1 MIGEVRVMR
10 FSLRAKIVGPF
21 VLIVALIGT
30 IGTAAVTA
38 LVTSEAVAEFNG
50 SLLRASLLANDH
62 LSLVEA
68 ARLTTLRAAAA
79 TTGVPEATTSHD
91 TAALQRLLTPVV
103 ANAAVPSLLL
113 RMLDQQGKQ
122 VIVLGPDG
130 PVTSQ
135 SSSGDFVSEPA
146 VAAVLAGRSDAQGDK
161 YVFLRT
167 EAAGTILY
175 WIGPLRG
182 LAGQVVG
189 AALGGEPLAA
199 IASGIRSS
207 GLEQLSFYT
216 TNGDVL
222 LSSLSPTVAVPAATR
237 GQVQPDRPATF
248 GQPSGGQTYMNLLS
262 DWTMR
267 KVRLGYLAVALNTA
281 QMQAGLDHLRLL
293 MLLLFSAA
301 AVITLLIG
309 LMLAGAITRPVQ
321 RLVGAMGAVAAGDL
335 AQRAP
340 AGPSDEIGYLGKVF
354 NLMTIG
360 LQEKTQALEDTYF
373 AAIEA
378 LARAIDA
385 RDPYTYGHSARVA
398 AFSLEIA
405 DQLGYPSEKRET
417 LRRAALLHD
426 IGKIGIEDHI
436 LRKAGALNYLEAK
449 QMRTHPII
457 GHEMLKDVPF
467 LHASLSGIRHH
478 HERWDGT
485 GYPDTLGGEMIPLQV
500 RILSVADV
508 FDALTSDRPYR
519 PAMSIAESTEIIER
533 EAGRQFDPA
542 VVAAFTARLGA
553 IVAILRRE
561 RAKQTTPDDFSLLI
575 TEEGPGNFPAPLAGE
590 RRGNFPPPLAGEG
603 RGGAD
608 VLLE

>member
-1 MIGEVRVMR
+1 MIGEVGRLR
-10 FSLRAKIVGPF
+10 LSLRTKIVGPF

-38 LVTSEAVAEFNG
+38 LVTNESVAEFNG

-62 LSLVEA
+62 LALVEA

-79 TTGVPEATTSHD
+79 TTGVPEATISHD

-103 ANAAVPSLLL
+103 ANAAVPSLV
-113 RMLDQQGKQ
+113 LDVLDRQGRE
-122 VIVLGPDG
+122 VIALGPDG
-130 PVTSQ
+130 PTTSQ
-135 SSSGDFVSEPA
+135 SSSGDFVSESA
-146 VAAVLAGRSDAQGDK
+146 VAAVLAGRTDAQGDK
-161 YVFLRT
+161 YVFLT
-167 EAAGTILY
+167 TAPAGTVLY
-175 WIGPLRG
+175 WTGPIRG
-182 LAGQVVG
+182 ATGQVVG
-189 AALGGEPLAA
+189 VAIVGEPLSA
-199 IASGIRSS
+199 IAAGIRSS
-207 GLEQLSFYT
+207 GADQLSFYST
-216 TNGDVL
+216 SGDVL
-222 LSSLSPTVAVPAATR
+222 LSSLSSTVALPAATR
-237 GQVQPDRPATF
+237 GQVQPDGPVPFSQA
-248 GQPSGGQTYMNLLS
+248 SGGQPYMNLLS

-281 QMQAGLDHLRLL
+281 QLQAGLDQLRLF
-293 MLLLFSAA
+293 LLILFAA
-301 AVITLLIG
+301 AALITLVIG

-354 NLMTIG
+354 NLMTVG

-398 AFSLEIA
+398 LFSLEIA
-405 DQLGYPSEKRET
+405 DELGYPQDRREG
-417 LRRAALLHD
+417 LRRSALLHD

-449 QMRTHPII
+449 QMREHPVI
-457 GHEMLKDVPF
+457 GHQMLKDVPF
-467 LHASLSGIRHH
+467 LHSSLSGIRHH

-485 GYPDTLGGEMIPLQV
+485 GYPDTLGGEAIPLQV

-519 PAMSIAESTEIIER
+519 QALSVAEATEMIER

-542 VVAAFTARLGA
+542 VVAAFKARKQAL
-553 IVAILRRE
+553 VEILSQQRARKTSAAELTPQRDE
-561 RAKQTTPDDFSLLI
+561 R
-575 TEEGPGNFPAPLAGE
+575 
-590 RRGNFPPPLAGEG
+590 
-603 RGGAD
+603 
-608 VLLE
+608 VLEKAS

>member
-1 MIGEVRVMR
+1 MIEAVSSLRL
-10 FSLRAKIVGPF
+10 SLRAKIVGPF

-38 LVTSEAVAEFNG
+38 LVTNEAVAEFNG
-50 SLLRASLLANDH
+50 GLLRASLLANDH

-91 TAALQRLLTPVV
+91 TATLERLLTPVV
-103 ANAAVPSLLL
+103 ANYAVPSLLL
-113 RMLDQQGKQ
+113 HVLDRQGRE
-122 VIVLGPDG
+122 VIIIGPTG
-130 PVTSQ
+130 PVAVDSPSDQ
-135 SSSGDFVSEPA
+135 FVSEPS

-167 EAAGTILY
+167 DSAGTTLY
-175 WIGPLRG
+175 WTGPIRG
-182 LAGQVVG
+182 LTGQVIGV
-189 AALGGEPLAA
+189 ALVGEPLSA

-207 GLEQLSFYT
+207 GTDQLSFYT
-216 TNGDVL
+216 TSGDVL
-222 LSSLSPTVAVPAATR
+222 LSSLSSTVALPADTR
-237 GQVQPDRPATF
+237 GRVQPDRPVTF
-248 GQPSGGQTYMNLLS
+248 SQTSNGQPYMNLVS

-281 QMQAGLDHLRLL
+281 QLQAGLDQLRLF
-293 MLLLFSAA
+293 LLILFAA
-301 AVITLLIG
+301 AALITLVIG
-309 LMLAGAITRPVQ
+309 LALAGAITRPVQ

-335 AQRAP
+335 TQRAP
-340 AGPSDEIGYLGKVF
+340 AGPSDEIGYLAKVF
-354 NLMTIG
+354 NLMTVG

-398 AFSLEIA
+398 SFSMEIA
-405 DQLGYPSEKRET
+405 DELGYPKDKREG

-436 LRKAGALNYLEAK
+436 LRKAGALNYIEAK
-449 QMRTHPII
+449 QMREHPVI
-457 GHEMLKDVPF
+457 GHQMLKDVPF
-467 LHASLSGIRHH
+467 LRSSMSGIRHH
-478 HERWDGT
+478 HERWDGA
-485 GYPDTLGGEMIPLQV
+485 GYPDTLSGEMIPMQV

-519 PAMSIAESTEIIER
+519 PAMSVAEATDIIER

-542 VVAAFTARLGA
+542 VVAAFKARKDG
-553 IVAILRRE
+553 IIAILRQQ
-561 RAKQTTPDDFSLLI
+561 RAVDS
-575 TEEGPGNFPAPLAGE
+575 
-590 RRGNFPPPLAGEG
+590 PPPFTGEG
-603 RGGAD
+603 RVGSER
-608 VLLE
+608 VLEKAS

>member
-1 MIGEVRVMR
+1 MIGSVGFLRL
-10 FSLRAKIVGPF
+10 SLHAKIVGPF

-113 RMLDQQGKQ
+113 HVLDQQGRQ

-130 PVTSQ
+130 PTTSQ
-135 SSSGDFVSEPA
+135 PSTGDFVSEPA
-146 VAAVLAGRSDAQGDK
+146 VAAVLAGRTDAQGDK
-161 YVFLRT
+161 YVFLK
-167 EAAGTILY
+167 AGPVGTILY
-175 WIGPLRG
+175 WTGPIRG
-182 LAGQVVG
+182 LRGQVVG
-189 AALGGEPLAA
+189 VALVGEPLSA
-199 IASGIRSS
+199 IAAGIRTS
-207 GLEQLSFYT
+207 GADQLSFYT
-216 TNGDVL
+216 TSGDVL
-222 LSSLSPTVAVPAATR
+222 LSSLSSTVALPAATR
-237 GQVQPDRPATF
+237 GQVQPDRPVTF
-248 GQPSGGQTYMNLLS
+248 SQASGGQPYLNLLS

-281 QMQAGLDHLRLL
+281 QLQAGLDQLRLV
-293 MLLLFSAA
+293 LLILFAA
-301 AVITLLIG
+301 AALVTLVIG
-309 LMLAGAITRPVQ
+309 LGLAGAITRPVQ
-321 RLVGAMGAVAAGDL
+321 RLVVAMGAVAAGDL
-335 AQRAP
+335 SQRAP

-354 NLMTIG
+354 NLMTVG

-398 AFSLEIA
+398 AVTLEIA
-405 DQLGYPSEKRET
+405 DELGYPKDKRES
-417 LRRAALLHD
+417 LRRSALLHD

-436 LRKAGALNYLEAK
+436 LRKAGALNDLEAR
-449 QMRTHPII
+449 QMREHPVI
-457 GHEMLKDVPF
+457 GHQMLKDVPF
-467 LHASLSGIRHH
+467 LHSSLSGIRHH
-478 HERWDGT
+478 HERWDGA
-485 GYPDTLGGEMIPLQV
+485 GYPDTLAGDMIPLQV

-519 PAMSIAESTEIIER
+519 QAMSVAEATDMIER

-542 VVAAFTARLGA
+542 VVAAFKARQDG
-553 IVAILRRE
+553 IVAILSHQRAQKTSGAEPARQPNE
-561 RAKQTTPDDFSLLI
+561 R
-575 TEEGPGNFPAPLAGE
+575 
-590 RRGNFPPPLAGEG
+590 
-603 RGGAD
+603 
-608 VLLE
+608 VLEKAS

>member
-1 MIGEVRVMR
+1 MR
-10 FSLRAKIVGPF
+10 LSLRAKIVGPF

-113 RMLDQQGKQ
+113 RMLDRQGNQ

-130 PVTSQ
+130 AATSQ
-135 SSSGDFVSEPA
+135 SSTGDFASEPA
-146 VAAVLAGRSDAQGDK
+146 VAAVLAGRTDAQGDK

-167 EAAGTILY
+167 DSAGTTLY
-175 WIGPLRG
+175 WTGPIRG
-182 LAGQVVG
+182 LSGQVVG
-189 AALGGEPLAA
+189 VALVGEPLAA

-207 GLEQLSFYT
+207 GADQLTFYG

-222 LSSLSPTVAVPAATR
+222 LSSLSSTVALPAATR
-237 GQVQPDRPATF
+237 GTVQPDRPATF
-248 GQPSGGQTYMNLLS
+248 SQSSSGRSYMNLVS

-267 KVRLGYLAVALNTA
+267 KVQLGYLAVALNTA
-281 QMQAGLDHLRLL
+281 QLQAGLDHLRLL
-293 MLLLFSAA
+293 LLILFAA
-301 AVITLLIG
+301 AALITLVIG
-309 LMLAGAITRPVQ
+309 LGLAGAITRPVQ

-335 AQRAP
+335 SQRAP
-340 AGPSDEIGYLGKVF
+340 VGPSDEIGYLGKVF

-405 DQLGYPSEKRET
+405 DQLGYPKDKREG

-436 LRKAGALNYLEAK
+436 LRKTGALNYIEAK
-449 QMRTHPII
+449 EMREHPVI
-457 GHEMLKDVPF
+457 GHQMLKDVPF
-467 LHASLSGIRHH
+467 LHSSLSGIRHH
-478 HERWDGT
+478 HERWDGA
-485 GYPDTLGGEMIPLQV
+485 GYPDTLSGETIPLQV

-519 PAMSIAESTEIIER
+519 SAMSVAEATEMIER

-542 VVAAFTARLGA
+542 VVAAFKARLGA

-561 RAKQTTPDDFSLLI
+561 RAKQTTQPDQV
-575 TEEGPGNFPAPLAGE
+575 
-590 RRGNFPPPLAGEG
+590 
-603 RGGAD
+603 
-608 VLLE
+608 VLEKVS

>member
-1 MIGEVRVMR
+1 MIGSVGFLRL
-10 FSLRAKIVGPF
+10 SLHAKIVGPF

-113 RMLDQQGKQ
+113 HVLDQQGRQ

-130 PVTSQ
+130 PTTSQ
-135 SSSGDFVSEPA
+135 PSTGDFASEPA
-146 VAAVLAGRSDAQGDK
+146 VAAVLAGRTDAQGDK
-161 YVFLRT
+161 YVFLK
-167 EAAGTILY
+167 AGPVGTILY
-175 WIGPLRG
+175 WTGPIRG
-182 LAGQVVG
+182 LRGQVVG
-189 AALGGEPLAA
+189 VALVGEPLSA
-199 IASGIRSS
+199 IAAGIRTS
-207 GLEQLSFYT
+207 GADQLSFYT
-216 TNGDVL
+216 TSGDVL
-222 LSSLSPTVAVPAATR
+222 LSSLSSTVALPAATR
-237 GQVQPDRPATF
+237 GQVQPDRPVTF
-248 GQPSGGQTYMNLLS
+248 SQASGGQPYMNLLS

-281 QMQAGLDHLRLL
+281 QLQAGLDQLRLF
-293 MLLLFSAA
+293 LLILFAA
-301 AVITLLIG
+301 AALVTLVIG
-309 LMLAGAITRPVQ
+309 LGLAGAITRPVQ
-321 RLVGAMGAVAAGDL
+321 RLVVAMGAVAAGDL
-335 AQRAP
+335 SQRAP

-354 NLMTIG
+354 NLMTVG

-398 AFSLEIA
+398 AVTLEIA
-405 DQLGYPSEKRET
+405 DELGYPKDKRES
-417 LRRAALLHD
+417 LRRSALLHD

-449 QMRTHPII
+449 QMREHPVI
-457 GHEMLKDVPF
+457 GHQMLKDVPF
-467 LHASLSGIRHH
+467 LHSSLSGIRHH
-478 HERWDGT
+478 HERWDGA
-485 GYPDTLGGEMIPLQV
+485 GYPDTLAGDMIPLQV

-519 PAMSIAESTEIIER
+519 QAMSVAEATDMIER

-542 VVAAFTARLGA
+542 VVAAFKARKDG
-553 IVAILRRE
+553 IVAILSHQRAQKTSGAEPARQPNE
-561 RAKQTTPDDFSLLI
+561 R
-575 TEEGPGNFPAPLAGE
+575 
-590 RRGNFPPPLAGEG
+590 
-603 RGGAD
+603 
-608 VLLE
+608 VLEKAS

>member
-10 FSLRAKIVGPF
+10 LSLRAKIVGPF

-50 SLLRASLLANDH
+50 GLLRASLLANDH

-79 TTGVPEATTSHD
+79 TTGVSEATTSHD

-103 ANAAVPSLLL
+103 ANAAVPTLLL
-113 RMLDQQGKQ
+113 HVLDGQGRQ

-130 PVTSQ
+130 PATSR

-167 EAAGTILY
+167 DAAGTTLY
-175 WIGPLRG
+175 WTGPIRG

-189 AALGGEPLAA
+189 VALVGEPLAA
-199 IASGIRSS
+199 IASGIRTS
-207 GLEQLSFYT
+207 GADQLTFYG

-222 LSSLSPTVAVPAATR
+222 LSSLSSTVALSAATR
-237 GQVQPDRPATF
+237 GQVQPDRPVTF
-248 GQPSGGQTYMNLLS
+248 GQSSSGQAYMNLVS

-281 QMQAGLDHLRLL
+281 QLQAGLDHLRLL
-293 MLLLFSAA
+293 LLILFAA
-301 AVITLLIG
+301 AALITLVIG
-309 LMLAGAITRPVQ
+309 LGLAGAITRPVQ

-335 AQRAP
+335 SQRAP

-398 AFSLEIA
+398 AFTLEIA
-405 DQLGYPSEKRET
+405 DQLGYPKDKREG

-436 LRKAGALNYLEAK
+436 LRKSGALNYLEAK
-449 QMRTHPII
+449 HMREHPVI
-457 GHEMLKDVPF
+457 GHQMLKDVAF
-467 LHASLSGIRHH
+467 LHSSLSGIRHH
-478 HERWDGT
+478 HERWDGA
-485 GYPDTLGGEMIPLQV
+485 GYPDTLSGETIPLQV

-519 PAMSIAESTEIIER
+519 PAMSVAEAIDTIER
-533 EAGRQFDPA
+533 ESGRQFDPA
-542 VVAAFTARLGA
+542 VVAAFKARRDA

-561 RAKQTTPDDFSLLI
+561 RAKQTNQPS
-575 TEEGPGNFPAPLAGE
+575 ELA
-590 RRGNFPPPLAGEG
+590 
-603 RGGAD
+603 
-608 VLLE
+608 LEKVS

>member
-1 MIGEVRVMR
+1 MIGEVGSMR
-10 FSLRAKIVGPF
+10 LSLRTKIVGPF

-113 RMLDQQGKQ
+113 HVLDGQGRE
-122 VIVLGPDG
+122 VIALGPDG
-130 PVTSQ
+130 PATTQ
-135 SSSGDFVSEPA
+135 SLSGDFVSQPA

-161 YVFLRT
+161 YVFLQT
-167 EAAGTILY
+167 DSAGTTLY
-175 WIGPLRG
+175 WTGPIRTQT
-182 LAGQVVG
+182 GQIVG
-189 AALGGEPLAA
+189 VALVGQPLST

-207 GLEQLSFYT
+207 GADQLSFYG

-222 LSSLSPTVAVPAATR
+222 LSSLSSTVALPAATR
-237 GQVQPDRPATF
+237 GQVQPDRPVPFSQA
-248 GQPSGGQTYMNLLS
+248 SGGHPYMNLLS

-267 KVRLGYLAVALNTA
+267 KVRLGYLAVALDTTTL
-281 QMQAGLDHLRLL
+281 QAGADHLRLL
-293 MLLLFSAA
+293 LLILFAGAA
-301 AVITLLIG
+301 LITLVIG
-309 LMLAGAITRPVQ
+309 LGLAGAITRPVQ

-335 AQRAP
+335 SQRAP

-354 NLMTIG
+354 NLMTVG
-360 LQEKTQALEDTYF
+360 LQEKTQALENTYF

-405 DQLGYPSEKRET
+405 DQLGYPNEKRET

-449 QMRTHPII
+449 QMRAHPII

-467 LHASLSGIRHH
+467 LHSSLSGIRHH

-519 PAMSIAESTEIIER
+519 PAMSVAEATEIIER

-542 VVAAFTARLGA
+542 VVAAFKARLGA
-553 IVAILRRE
+553 IVAILGRE
-561 RAKQTTPDDFSLLI
+561 RAKQTTPDNFS
-575 TEEGPGNFPAPLAGE
+575 
-590 RRGNFPPPLAGEG
+590 PPFTRDG
-603 RGGAD
+603 RVGAD
-608 VLLE
+608 VLLEKAS

>member
-1 MIGEVRVMR
+1 MIGEVGPLRL
-10 FSLRAKIVGPF
+10 SLRAKIVGPF

-30 IGTAAVTA
+30 MGTAAVTA
-38 LVTSEAVAEFNG
+38 LVTNESTAEFNG
-50 SLLRASLLANDH
+50 SLLRASLLANDP

-113 RMLDQQGKQ
+113 HVLDRQGRE
-122 VIVLGPDG
+122 VIAVGPDS
-130 PVTSQ
+130 PVAVS
-135 SSSGDFVSEPA
+135 SSSGEFVAEPA

-167 EAAGTILY
+167 DPSGTALY
-175 WIGPLRG
+175 WTGPIRG
-182 LAGQVVG
+182 LTGQVSGVALVG
-189 AALGGEPLAA
+189 QPLSA
-199 IASGIRSS
+199 IAGGIRSS
-207 GLEQLSFYT
+207 SADQLTFY
-216 TNGDVL
+216 GPSGEVL
-222 LSSLSPTVAVPAATR
+222 LSSLSSSVALTAATR
-237 GQVQPDRPATF
+237 GAVQPDRPVTF
-248 GQPSGGQTYMNLLS
+248 SQISGGQPYMNLLS

-267 KVRLGYLAVALNTA
+267 KVRLGSLAVALNTA
-281 QMQAGLDHLRLL
+281 ELQAGLVQLRLF
-293 MLLLFSAA
+293 LLILFAAA
-301 AVITLLIG
+301 AVITLMIG
-309 LMLAGAITRPVQ
+309 LALAGAITRPVQ

-354 NLMTIG
+354 NLMTAG

-373 AAIEA
+373 AAIQA
-378 LARAIDA
+378 PARAIDA

-405 DQLGYPSEKRET
+405 AELRFPQDKLEG

-426 IGKIGIEDHI
+426 IGKIRIEDHI
-436 LRKAGALNYLEAK
+436 LRKAGALNYVEAK
-449 QMRTHPII
+449 QMRQHPVI
-457 GHEMLKDVPF
+457 GHQMLKDVPF
-467 LHASLSGIRHH
+467 LHSSLSGIRHH

-485 GYPDTLGGEMIPLQV
+485 GYPDTLGGESIPLQV
-500 RILSVADV
+500 RILSIADV

-519 PAMSIAESTEIIER
+519 DAMSIVEAMELITG

-542 VVAAFTARLGA
+542 VVAAFKARAEGIIAIHRQLRAQHAGA
-553 IVAILRRE
+553 AE
-561 RAKQTTPDDFSLLI
+561 RAPKPD
-575 TEEGPGNFPAPLAGE
+575 EMAVEKAA
-590 RRGNFPPPLAGEG
+590 
-603 RGGAD
+603 
-608 VLLE
+608 

>member
-1 MIGEVRVMR
+1 MR

-103 ANAAVPSLLL
+103 ANAAVPSLLVHVID
-113 RMLDQQGKQ
+113 RQGRQ
-122 VIVLGPDG
+122 VIILGPDG
-130 PVTSQ
+130 PSLAQ
-135 SSSGDFVSEPA
+135 APSNEFISEPA
-146 VAAVLAGRSDAQGDK
+146 VTAVLAGRSDAQGDK
-161 YVFLRT
+161 YVFLKT
-167 EAAGTILY
+167 DEAGTTVY
-175 WIGPLRG
+175 WTGPIRG
-182 LAGQVVG
+182 LTGQVVG
-189 AALGGEPLAA
+189 VALVGEPLST

-207 GLEQLSFYT
+207 GADHLTFYR

-222 LSSLSPTVAVPAATR
+222 LSSLSPTVALPAETR
-237 GQVQPDRPATF
+237 GRIQPDRPVTF
-248 GQPSGGQTYMNLLS
+248 AQSSSGQAYMNLVS
-262 DWTMR
+262 DWTMP
-267 KVRLGYLAVALNTA
+267 KVRLGYLAVALDTA
-281 QMQAGLDHLRLL
+281 LVQTGLDHLRLL
-293 MLLLFSAA
+293 LLILFAA
-301 AVITLLIG
+301 AALITLVIG
-309 LMLAGAITRPVQ
+309 LGLAGAITRPVQ

-335 AQRAP
+335 SQRAP

-405 DQLGYPSEKRET
+405 DQLGYPKDKRES

-436 LRKAGALNYLEAK
+436 LRKAGALNYIEAK
-449 QMRTHPII
+449 EMREHPVI
-457 GHEMLKDVPF
+457 GHQMLKDVPF
-467 LHASLSGIRHH
+467 LHSSLTGIRHH
-478 HERWDGT
+478 HERWHGT
-485 GYPDTLGGEMIPLQV
+485 HYPDTLGGETIPLQV

-519 PAMSIAESTEIIER
+519 QAMSVAEATETIER
-533 EAGRQFDPA
+533 EAGRQFDPR
-542 VVAAFTARLGA
+542 VVTAFKARKYGIA
-553 IVAILRRE
+553 AILTHQ
-561 RAKQTTPDDFSLLI
+561 RAKQTTQ
-575 TEEGPGNFPAPLAGE
+575 PGELA
-590 RRGNFPPPLAGEG
+590 
-603 RGGAD
+603 
-608 VLLE
+608 LEKVS

>member
-1 MIGEVRVMR
+1 MR
-10 FSLRAKIVGPF
+10 LSLRTKIVGPF

-113 RMLDQQGKQ
+113 RMLDRQGRQ

-130 PVTSQ
+130 PAASQ

-146 VAAVLAGRSDAQGDK
+146 VAAVLAGRTDAQGDK

-167 EAAGTILY
+167 DAAGTTLY
-175 WIGPLRG
+175 WTGPIRG

-189 AALGGEPLAA
+189 VALVGEPLAA

-222 LSSLSPTVAVPAATR
+222 LSSLSPTVALPAATR
-237 GQVQPDRPATF
+237 GQVQPDRPVPFSQA
-248 GQPSGGQTYMNLLS
+248 SGGQPYMNLLS

-267 KVRLGYLAVALNTA
+267 KVRLGYLAVALNTTTL
-281 QMQAGLDHLRLL
+281 QAGLDHLRLL
-293 MLLLFSAA
+293 LLILFSVSAL
-301 AVITLLIG
+301 ITLLIG

-335 AQRAP
+335 SQRAP

-405 DQLGYPSEKRET
+405 DQLGYPKDKREG

-436 LRKAGALNYLEAK
+436 LRKTGALNYIEAK
-449 QMRTHPII
+449 EMREHPVI
-457 GHEMLKDVPF
+457 GHQMLKDVPF
-467 LHASLSGIRHH
+467 LHSSLSGIRHH
-478 HERWDGT
+478 HERWDGA
-485 GYPDTLGGEMIPLQV
+485 GYPDTLSGETIPLQV

-519 PAMSIAESTEIIER
+519 SAMSVAEATEMIER

-542 VVAAFTARLGA
+542 VVAAFKARLGA

-561 RAKQTTPDDFSLLI
+561 RAKETTLPDQV
-575 TEEGPGNFPAPLAGE
+575 
-590 RRGNFPPPLAGEG
+590 
-603 RGGAD
+603 
-608 VLLE
+608 VLEKAS

>member
-1 MIGEVRVMR
+1 MIGEVGPLRL
-10 FSLRAKIVGPF
+10 SLRTKIVGPF

-38 LVTSEAVAEFNG
+38 LVTNESIAEFNG

-79 TTGVPEATTSHD
+79 TIGVPEATTSHD
-91 TAALQRLLTPVV
+91 TTALQRLLTPVI

-113 RMLDQQGKQ
+113 HVLDRQGRE
-122 VIVLGPDG
+122 VIVVGPDG
-130 PVTSQ
+130 PAAVP
-135 SSSGDFVSEPA
+135 SSAEFIAEPA

-167 EAAGTILY
+167 EPSGTTLY
-175 WIGPLRG
+175 WTGPIRG
-182 LAGQVVG
+182 VTGQVIGVALVG
-189 AALGGEPLAA
+189 QPLSA
-199 IASGIRSS
+199 IAGGIRSS
-207 GLEQLSFYT
+207 SADQLTFY
-216 TNGDVL
+216 GPSGAVL
-222 LSSLSPTVAVPAATR
+222 LSSLSSSVALTAATR
-237 GQVQPDRPATF
+237 GAVQPDRPVPFSQT
-248 GQPSGGQTYMNLLS
+248 SGGQPYMNLLS

-281 QMQAGLDHLRLL
+281 QLQAGLGSLRLF
-293 MLLLFSAA
+293 LLILFAA
-301 AVITLLIG
+301 AALLTLVIG

-354 NLMTIG
+354 NLMTVG

-405 DQLGYPSEKRET
+405 DELGFPQAKREG
-417 LRRAALLHD
+417 LRRSALLHD

-436 LRKAGALNYLEAK
+436 LRKAGALNYLEEK
-449 QMRTHPII
+449 QMHEHPVI
-457 GHEMLKDVPF
+457 GYQMLKDVPF
-467 LHASLSGIRHH
+467 LHSTLSGIRHH
-478 HERWDGT
+478 
-485 GYPDTLGGEMIPLQV
+485 I
-500 RILSVADV
+500 S
-508 FDALTSDRPYR
+508 
-519 PAMSIAESTEIIER
+519 
-533 EAGRQFDPA
+533 AG
-542 VVAAFTARLGA
+542 
-553 IVAILRRE
+553 
-561 RAKQTTPDDFSLLI
+561 
-575 TEEGPGNFPAPLAGE
+575 
-590 RRGNFPPPLAGEG
+590 
-603 RGGAD
+603 
-608 VLLE
+608 

>member
-1 MIGEVRVMR
+1 MR
-10 FSLRAKIVGPF
+10 LSLRAKIVGPF

-79 TTGVPEATTSHD
+79 TTGVPEATTNHD

-113 RMLDQQGKQ
+113 HVLDKQGRE
-122 VIVLGPDG
+122 VIVLGPEG
-130 PVTSQ
+130 PPALQTPSSEFTS
-135 SSSGDFVSEPA
+135 VPA
-146 VAAVLAGRSDAQGDK
+146 VAAVLAGRTDAQGDK
-161 YVFLRT
+161 YVFLGT
-167 EAAGTILY
+167 DSAGTILY
-175 WIGPLRG
+175 WTGPIRG
-182 LAGQVVG
+182 LTGQVVG
-189 AALGGEPLAA
+189 VALVGQPLSS

-207 GLEQLSFYT
+207 GKDQLSFYT
-216 TNGDVL
+216 TSGDVL
-222 LSSLSPTVAVPAATR
+222 LSSLSPTVALSAATR
-237 GQVQPDRPATF
+237 GTVQPDRPATF
-248 GQPSGGQTYMNLLS
+248 SQSSGGQTYMNLLS

-281 QMQAGLDHLRLL
+281 QMQAGLDQLRLL
-293 MLLLFSAA
+293 MLILFSVAA
-301 AVITLLIG
+301 LITLLIG

-385 RDPYTYGHSARVA
+385 RDPYTYGHSARVS

-405 DQLGYPSEKRET
+405 DELGYPKDKRES

-436 LRKAGALNYLEAK
+436 LRKAGALNYLEAR
-449 QMRTHPII
+449 QMRAHPVI
-457 GHEMLKDVPF
+457 GHQMLKDVPF
-467 LHASLSGIRHH
+467 LQTSLTGIRHH

-485 GYPDTLGGEMIPLQV
+485 GYPDTLSGDMIPLQV

-519 PAMSIAESTEIIER
+519 EAMSVAEATEMIER

-542 VVAAFTARLGA
+542 VVAAFKARKGA
-553 IVAILRRE
+553 LVAILDQQ
-561 RAKQTTPDDFSLLI
+561 RAQPKA
-575 TEEGPGNFPAPLAGE
+575 TEPAE
-590 RRGNFPPPLAGEG
+590 F
-603 RGGAD
+603 
-608 VLLE
+608 VLEKAS